1 MGLRMA
7 SGVAATVRSQH
18 SMNPDEKLVSLFK
31 KSKWVAPRAMAS
43 LAAALQ
49 FAAKPLL
56 GLRMYSA
63 NAKQWIDGGGGEGDP
78 SSAIRT
84 WNCLQLC
91 ASSNWRH
98 SSVSSQLL
106 YTGTMTCRRIS
117 PLCNIHLRGRKTEAD
132 RHKHKGR

>member
-7 SGVAATVRSQH
+7 AGVAATVRSQH

-49 FAAKPLL
+49 FAAKPRL

-63 NAKQWIDGGGGEGDP
+63 NAKEWIDGDRKSTRLN
-78 SSAIRT
+78 SSHQIISYAVF
-84 WNCLQLC
+84 CLKK
-91 ASSNWRH
+91 N
-98 SSVSSQLL
+98 
-106 YTGTMTCRRIS
+106 RR
-117 PLCNIHLRGRKTEAD
+117 RD
-132 RHKHKGR
+132 D